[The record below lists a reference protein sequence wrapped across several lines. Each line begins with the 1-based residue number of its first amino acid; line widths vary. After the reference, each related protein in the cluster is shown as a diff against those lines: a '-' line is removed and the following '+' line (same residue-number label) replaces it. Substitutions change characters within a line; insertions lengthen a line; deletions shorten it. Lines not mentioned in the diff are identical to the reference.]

1 MNSWFAAAYGVSFSI
16 LISLGL
22 VAPGAARADT
32 SVDLQLILAVDVSGC
47 VDGHDYKLQISGISS
62 ALQDA
67 SILAAIQS
75 GPSARVAIS
84 LVLWSDPSRP
94 KYATPWHV
102 LSDRKTVS
110 DFANLVE
117 NLPRR
122 GSGGTGIGKA
132 LQFCI
137 AHFENNG
144 MHGGRRVID
153 LSGDGAETAF
163 GDWSVLPRES
173 RRSAADR
180 NITINGLAIMT
191 DDRTLDTYYRNE
203 VIVGSDAFVITV
215 ETLGD
220 FTDAMRRKLLRE
232 IATHPNDKGQ
242 RPGRG

>member
-1 MNSWFAAAYGVSFSI
+1 MISWFRAAFGVSFGI
-16 LISLGL
+16 LTSLGL
-22 VAPGAARADT
+22 ASTGAARADT
-32 SVDLQLILAVDVSGC
+32 RVDLQLILAVDVSGS
-47 VDGHDYKLQISGISS
+47 VDGHDYGLQISGISS

-67 SILAAIQS
+67 VVLAAIQS
-75 GPSARVAIS
+75 GPNARIAVS
-84 LVLWSDPSRP
+84 LVLWSDPSKP

-102 LSDRKTVS
+102 LSDRKSVS
-110 DFANLVE
+110 VFANLVE

-137 AHFENNG
+137 AHFEHNG
-144 MHGGRRVID
+144 MQGGRRVID

-163 GDWSVLPRES
+163 GDWSVLPRVS

-180 NITINGLAIMT
+180 NITINALAIMT

-232 IATHPNDKGQ
+232 ISNRPNDQGQ
-242 RPGRG
+242 FADRG